1 MIENHFADNIRASRL
16 KKRMSI
22 EEIAEIAGT
31 STIHLS
37 RIERGM
43 NSPSLYLAWRICEAL
58 GENMDDL
65 CRKVYDPEVKTYNV
79 GKRRKRLVNN
89 GRREK

>member
-22 EEIAEIAGT
+22 EEIAEKAGT

-43 NSPSLYLAWRICEAL
+43 NSPSLFLAWNICEAL

-65 CRKVYDPEVKTYNV
+65 CRKVYDPELKTYNV

-89 GRREK
+89 GREK